1 MGDSRVMGRNG
12 LAKQFLILLV
22 WLAVLSSVNGDCNV
36 SESSTNRKI
45 LQCINVTIS
54 SDFPDGSNAVFHEI
68 ILKNVKLTTD
78 EYLNVINEH
87 QTETLKIID
96 SGLSDGQLQRIL
108 RGKSYLRLHTLD
120 VSGNKIQVLD
130 RELFRR
136 NVRLRSLNLARN
148 EIRDIR
154 GDIFTDL
161 QDLNEIFLS
170 ENRIVNFNGGVEVF
184 QTLKQLKILDL
195 SSNLI
200 DNIERHMF
208 FGLESLVKLDMSNN
222 KLYILPYQVFE
233 FLPSIEVIDLSRNLL
248 VSFLDGFFRYNHKL
262 KSLLLHNNLIGKI
275 HKSALY
281 ELRELHTLD
290 LSYNQL
296 LTVDRNAFDT
306 LDGLKFLKLD
316 HNNIHLLSANVFLSL
331 KQLETLDLSFNV
343 LEELPLGIFAHQ
355 FSLQQLTMDNTQIS
369 KLDNFISKNSVID
382 KNVLKNL
389 RVVSLK
395 NSTGLRKVES
405 SFLQNLPAVEKLSI
419 TQSLLTLLPSGID
432 EMPELVEL
440 DLSDNRL
447 EFIPQGIKHLTQLKS
462 LNLLRNDFQCDCHM
476 FWMLNWIDE
485 LKVKNKTLPSELLRL
500 SELKCRNG
508 YPGDVIRVLQHINCV
523 KPYLI
528 SKTEDQ
534 TYQLFTDAVLECSFA
549 GTPGPEIIW
558 RTPYGEILRLDEEKV
573 DKTAKFQLEQQHKSV
588 LKDTIANDKYQEII
602 DTIMKEQT
610 GEKVRQGPGITL
622 LENGYLKVHNISR
635 LDAGLYSCFAVN
647 IMGNDEADVR

>member
-1 MGDSRVMGRNG
+1 MGDSRNMGRNG
-12 LAKQFLILLV
+12 LAKQLLILLV
-22 WLAVLSSVNGDCNV
+22 WLAALSSVNGDCNV
-36 SESSTNRKI
+36 SESSVNKKI

-54 SDFPDGSNAVFHEI
+54 SDFPDGSTAVFHEI

-96 SGLSDGQLQRIL
+96 SELSDGQLQRIL

-154 GDIFTDL
+154 GDVFTDL
-161 QDLNEIFLS
+161 LDLNEIFLS
-170 ENRIVNFNGGVEVF
+170 ENRIVNFNGGFEVF

-195 SSNLI
+195 SNNLI
-200 DNIERHMF
+200 DNIERNMF
-208 FGLESLVKLDMSNN
+208 FGLESLVELHMSNN
-222 KLYILPYQVFE
+222 KLNILPYQVFE
-233 FLPSIEVIDLSRNLL
+233 FLPSIEVVDLSHNLL
-248 VSFLDGFFRYNHKL
+248 VSFFDGFFRYNHKL

-290 LSYNQL
+290 LSHNQL

-306 LDGLKFLKLD
+306 LDGLKLL
-316 HNNIHLLSANVFLSL
+316 HLNYNNIHLLSANVFLSL
-331 KQLETLDLSFNV
+331 KQLETLDLSYNV

-369 KLDNFISKNSVID
+369 KLDNFISKTSVID

-389 RVVSLK
+389 RVVSLR

-405 SFLQNLPAVEKLSI
+405 SFLQNLPAIEKLSI
-419 TQSLLTLLPSGID
+419 TRSLLTVLPSGID
-432 EMPELVEL
+432 EMPGLVEL

-485 LKVKNKTLPSELLRL
+485 LEVKNKTLPSELLRL
-500 SELKCRNG
+500 SELKCRNE

-528 SKTEDQ
+528 SKTEDK

-558 RTPYGEILRLDEEKV
+558 RTPYGEILRFDEEKV

-588 LKDTIANDKYQEII
+588 LKDTDANVKYQEII
-602 DTIMKEQT
+602 DTVMKEQT
-610 GEKVRQGPGITL
+610 GEKVRHGPGITL